1 MKAVI
6 LFIPFIPLLALLAIG
21 GGIAT
26 LIWYS
31 NLSPKQ
37 QDEADRLAL
46 NAFGKKFKELSEE
59 QQKKI
64 KKNLS

>member
-26 LIWYS
+26 LIWYG

-37 QDEADRLAL
+37 QEEADRLAL

>member
-37 QDEADRLAL
+37 QEEADRLAL

-59 QQKKI
+59 QQKNI